1 VGRAVATR
9 RDARTA
15 RAEASASG
23 EPTQGPAPG
32 FEVSLDVFS
41 GPFEVLLSLIAKKS
55 LDITEVSLATVTDEF
70 VGYIKARSPE
80 WDLDITSQFLVIAST
95 LLDLKAARLL
105 PAGEVEDADD
115 LAMLEARDLLF
126 ARLLQYR
133 AYREAAVVLA
143 DWMATEAERYP
154 RAVSLEEPFAQLLP
168 EVVMAVGPT
177 DMAALAATAMAPKPV
192 PVISLEHVHS
202 PAVSV
207 REQAAIVVDRLR
219 GAGVASFR
227 SLTADCPT
235 RHHVVARFLGLLE
248 LFRAG
253 QVSFEQ
259 VTPLGDLSVRWRGD
273 GDGEVDLN
281 DEFDEPAEADDA
293 AEAADAD
300 EADRT
305 EPEEEQT

>member
-1 VGRAVATR
+1 MGRAVAAR
-9 RDARTA
+9 RDARSA
-15 RAEASASG
+15 RADASAGSD
-23 EPTQGPAPG
+23 PTEGPAPG
-32 FEVSLDVFS
+32 FAVTLDVFS

-55 LDITEVSLATVTDEF
+55 LDITDVSLAQVTDEF

-105 PAGEVEDADD
+105 PAGEVEDAED

-133 AYREAAVVLA
+133 AYRQAATVLA
-143 DWMATEAERYP
+143 DWMVEEADRFP
-154 RAVSLEEPFAQLLP
+154 RAVTLEEPFARLLP

-177 DMAALAATAMAPKPV
+177 DLAALAAAAMVPKPT
-192 PVISLEHVHS
+192 PTISLDHVHA

-207 REQAAIVVDRLR
+207 REQAAIVIDRLR
-219 GAGVASFR
+219 QSRVASFR
-227 SLTADCPT
+227 ALTADCPT

-248 LFRAG
+248 LFREG

-259 VTPLGDLSVRWRGD
+259 ITPLGDLSVRWTG
-273 GDGEVDLN
+273 GGEGEIDIH
-281 DEFDEPAEADDA
+281 DEFDSAEN
-293 AEAADAD
+293 
-300 EADRT
+300 
-305 EPEEEQT
+305 EEEQE

>member
-1 VGRAVATR
+1 MGRAVGATTR

-23 EPTQGPAPG
+23 EPTDGLAPG

-70 VGYIKARSPE
+70 VGYIRARSPQ
-80 WDLDITSQFLVIAST
+80 WDLDITSEFLVIAST

-105 PAGEVEDADD
+105 PSGEVEDAED

-133 AYREAAVVLA
+133 AYREAAAVLS
-143 DWMATEAERYP
+143 DWMATEAERHP
-154 RAVSLEEPFAQLLP
+154 RAVTLEAPFTQLLP
-168 EVVMAVGPT
+168 EVVMAVGPA
-177 DMAALAATAMAPKPV
+177 DLAQLAAAAMAPKPT
-192 PVISLEHVHS
+192 PTISLDHVHA

-207 REQAAIVVDRLR
+207 REQAAILVDQLR
-219 GAGVASFR
+219 SAGVASFR
-227 SLTADCPT
+227 ALTSDCPT

-248 LFRAG
+248 LYREG
-253 QVSFEQ
+253 QVAFDQ
-259 VTPLGDLSVRWRGD
+259 VSPLGDLSVRWTGD
-273 GDGEVDLN
+273 GSGQVDIH
-281 DEFDEPAEADDA
+281 DEFDDDA
-293 AEAADAD
+293 PQAS
-300 EADRT
+300 
-305 EPEEEQT
+305 EEGAP

>member
-1 VGRAVATR
+1 MGRAVATR
-9 RDARTA
+9 RDARRDVRSA
-15 RAEASASG
+15 RADASASG
-23 EPTQGPAPG
+23 DPTQGPAPG
-32 FEVSLDVFS
+32 FEVTLDVFS

-80 WDLDITSQFLVIAST
+80 WDLDITSEFLVIAST

-133 AYREAAVVLA
+133 AYREAAAVLA
-143 DWMATEAERYP
+143 DWMATEAERFP
-154 RAVSLEEPFAQLLP
+154 RAVTLEEPFARLLP
-168 EVVMAVGPT
+168 EVVMAVGPA
-177 DMAALAATAMAPKPV
+177 DLAALAAAAMAPKPV
-192 PVISLEHVHS
+192 PVISLEHVHA

-207 REQAAIVVDRLR
+207 REQAAVVVEHLR
-219 GAGVASFR
+219 RAKVASFR
-227 SLTADCPT
+227 ALTADCET

-248 LFRAG
+248 LFREG

-259 VTPLGDLSVRWRGD
+259 VTPLGDLSVRWTGR
-273 GDGEVDLN
+273 GDGEVDLH
-281 DEFDEPAEADDA
+281 DEFDESSDDDDRDDEDEGEPA
-293 AEAADAD
+293 
-300 EADRT
+300 
-305 EPEEEQT
+305 

>member
-15 RAEASASG
+15 RSDAAASG
-23 EPTQGPAPG
+23 DPTDGPAPG
-32 FEVSLDVFS
+32 FEVTLDVFS

-55 LDITEVSLATVTDEF
+55 LDITEVSLAHVTDEF

-105 PAGEVEDADD
+105 PAGEVEDAED

-133 AYREAAVVLA
+133 AYREAAAVLA
-143 DWMATEAERYP
+143 DWLAAESERHP
-154 RAVSLEEPFAQLLP
+154 RAVTLEEPFAQLLP
-168 EVVMAVGPT
+168 EVVMAVGPG
-177 DMAALAATAMAPKPV
+177 DLAAIAAAAMTPKPQ
-192 PVISLEHVHS
+192 PVISMDHVHA

-207 REQAAIVVDRLR
+207 REQASVVVDRLR
-219 GAGVASFR
+219 QAKVASFR
-227 SLTADCPT
+227 ALTADCPT

-248 LFRAG
+248 LYREG
-253 QVSFEQ
+253 QVAFEQ
-259 VTPLGDLSVRWRGD
+259 VTPLGDLSVRWTGD
-273 GDGEVDLN
+273 GAGDVDIH
-281 DEFDEPAEADDA
+281 DEFDGEPSAHGEDG
-293 AEAADAD
+293 
-300 EADRT
+300 DRR
-305 EPEEEQT
+305 E

>member
-1 VGRAVATR
+1 VGRTVATR
-9 RDARTA
+9 RDVRGA
-15 RAEASASG
+15 RAQTSASAD
-23 EPTQGPAPG
+23 PTEGPAPG

-55 LDITEVSLATVTDEF
+55 LDITEVSLARVTDEF
-70 VGYIKARSPE
+70 VGYIKARSPQ
-80 WDLDITSQFLVIAST
+80 WDLDITSEFLVIAST

-133 AYREAAVVLA
+133 AYREAAAVFA
-143 DWMATEAERYP
+143 DWMATEAERFP
-154 RAVSLEEPFAQLLP
+154 RAVTLEEPFAQLLP

-177 DMAALAATAMAPKPV
+177 DMAALAAAATAPKPV

-207 REQAAIVVDRLR
+207 REQAAILVERLR
-219 GAGVASFR
+219 TAKVASFR
-227 SLTADCPT
+227 ALTVDCEN

-248 LFRAG
+248 LFREG

-259 VTPLGDLSVRWRGD
+259 VTPLGDLSVRWTGHGD
-273 GDGEVDLN
+273 GVIDLH
-281 DEFDEPAEADDA
+281 DEFDEPGDTGPDA
-293 AEAADAD
+293 
-300 EADRT
+300 T
-305 EPEEEQT
+305 EGEPT

>member
-1 VGRAVATR
+1 MGRAVAPGTR
-9 RDARTA
+9 RDPRHA
-15 RAEASASG
+15 RADAAAST
-23 EPTQGPAPG
+23 EPTEGPAPG

-70 VGYIKARSPE
+70 VAYIKARSPE

-105 PAGEVEDADD
+105 PAGEVEDAED

-133 AYREAAVVLA
+133 AYREAAAVLA
-143 DWMATEAERYP
+143 DWMATEAERFP
-154 RAVSLEEPFAQLLP
+154 REVTLEAPFTQLLP
-168 EVVMAVGPT
+168 EVVMAVGP
-177 DMAALAATAMAPKPV
+177 DDLARLAAAAMAPKPV
-192 PVISLEHVHS
+192 PTISLEHVHA

-207 REQAAIVVDRLR
+207 REQASLMVERLR
-219 GAGVASFR
+219 SSRVSSFR
-227 SLTADCPT
+227 ALTADCPT

-248 LFRAG
+248 LYREG

-259 VTPLGDLSVRWRGD
+259 VTPLGDLTVRWTGE
-273 GDGEVDLN
+273 GAGEVDIH
-281 DEFDEPAEADDA
+281 DEFDASDASDD
-293 AEAADAD
+293 ETTGD
-300 EADRT
+300 DR
-305 EPEEEQT
+305 